1 MENILNTRETEDTP
15 QKTTCAG
22 HSGVAQFVGNILDL
36 EETEDTPEKIT
47 CTGN

>member
-1 MENILNTRETEDTP
+1 MENILNTRETEDTQ
-15 QKTTCAG
+15 QKTTFAG
-22 HSGVAQFVGNILDL
+22 RSGVAQFVGNILDF